1 MGLVKFIEVGENCG
15 ICFAAFFHRL
25 WRPISF
31 EQAAVSFIRNCG
43 RDLAKKNYLRGCS
56 MHLILLKF
64 SFEGAKCSTTR
75 FTLGS
80 FPYTTPLAAIT

>member
-43 RDLAKKNYLRGCS
+43 RDLAKK
-56 MHLILLKF
+56 I
-64 SFEGAKCSTTR
+64 
-75 FTLGS
+75 
-80 FPYTTPLAAIT
+80 I